1 MALVPGEQLFAIIA
15 RDGAMGVVRAASIV
29 ARAAAALHAA
39 HESGVVH
46 HDVKPANFALGA
58 RIRECI

>member
-39 HESGVVH
+39 HESGGC
-46 HDVKPANFALGA
+46 AS
-58 RIRECI
+58 